1 MYSFGKKINNSKV
14 LGTYLFTDIVGSS
27 KLWKKYKNKMFL
39 ALKKHNQLIYKV
51 AKKYD
56 GLIVKTIGD
65 AFYIAFHEK
74 KGKKPS
80 FIRAIRFALKIQKQL
95 AKKPIFLQGSGSR
108 SQNGRIKLRIGMC
121 YGKAFKQYE
130 KFQGKKMV
138 DFYGAVINTASRME
152 SKVAKQGEV
161 VIAFHENSKKNYI
174 AIIEKEKD
182 IRKDWCVKIKH
193 YKKTCKDVPKFRK
206 RSGRFLQGY
215 SCLNEKILHGVGQT
229 KAYIFTPNSNGKRH

>member
-1 MYSFGKKINNSKV
+1 MYSFGKTNKNIV
-14 LGTYLFTDIVGSS
+14 LGTYLFTDIVSSS
-27 KLWKKYKNKMFL
+27 KLWNKYKNKMFL

-65 AFYIAFHEK
+65 AFYVAFHEK

-80 FIRAIRFALKIQKQL
+80 FIRALRFALKIQKQL
-95 AKKPIFLQGSGSR
+95 VKKPIYLQGSGR
-108 SQNGRIKLRIGMC
+108 RDRIKLRIGMC
-121 YGKAFKQYE
+121 FGKAFKQYE
-130 KFQGKKMV
+130 TFQGKKMV

-152 SKVAKQGEV
+152 SKVAKEGEV
-161 VIAFHENSKKNYI
+161 VIAFHENSKKNYLV
-174 AIIEKEKD
+174 IIEKEKD
-182 IRKDWCVKIKH
+182 IRKHWYVKIKH
-193 YKKTCKDVPKFRK
+193 YKKNCKDVSKFRK

-229 KAYIFTPNSNGKRH
+229 KAYIFTPISNKKR

>member
-1 MYSFGKKINNSKV
+1 MGSKSKV

-27 KLWKKYKNKMFL
+27 KLWAKYKNKMFT
-39 ALKKHNQLIYKV
+39 ALKKHNQLIYKI

-74 KGKKPS
+74 KGKKKS
-80 FIRAIRFALKIQKQL
+80 YIRAIRFALKLQKSL
-95 AKKPIFLQGSGSR
+95 GNKPIKLGAKNS
-108 SQNGRIKLRIGMC
+108 IKLRIGLC

-130 KFQGKKMV
+130 QFQGKKMV

-152 SKVAKQGEV
+152 SKVAKVGDV
-161 VIAFHENSKKNYI
+161 VISFHESSKKNYLKI
-174 AIIEKEKD
+174 LEREKD
-182 IRKDWCVKIKH
+182 FKKYWKVSIKH
-193 YKKTCKDVPKFRK
+193 YKKNCNNVSKFRK

-215 SCLNEKILHGVGQT
+215 ACLNEKLLHGVGQT
-229 KAYIFTPNSNGKRH
+229 KAYIFTKKN